1 VIAYRVMPDVPRELV
16 AYLAALLR
24 AERRARG
31 TRRKAR
37 ALTCFRQALFA
48 LVWFR
53 KREHLTVLGAGF
65 GISRATANGH
75 RDEAV
80 AVLSAEAPDLTEAVD
95 RVQGDGWSHVILD
108 GRSSTPTGAGPRP
121 PVETHRHKPQNQH
134 HQRSAFSAR
143 STPPATPEPTPRPS
157 ADASQTYS
165 RSHGPR
171 PLSPQPGTLHRE
183 SNQTPD
189 PKMSNT
195 RRRRKAT
202 GPARKFR
209 IKMKAD
215 AP

>member
-1 VIAYRVMPDVPRELV
+1 MIAYRVMPDVPRELV

-53 KREHLTVLGAGF
+53 KREDLTVLGAGF
-65 GISRATANGH
+65 GISRATASGH

-143 STPPATPEPTPRPS
+143 STPPSNAGAHASTICGRVTNVFKIPWTATTLATARNSTPRVQS
-157 ADASQTYS
+157 NS
-165 RSHGPR
+165 GP
-171 PLSPQPGTLHRE
+171 QNE
-183 SNQTPD
+183 
-189 PKMSNT
+189 
-195 RRRRKAT
+195 
-202 GPARKFR
+202 
-209 IKMKAD
+209 
-215 AP
+215 

>member
-121 PVETHRHKPQNQH
+121 PVETHRHKHKTNIISGQPSRPAQPRQ
-134 HQRSAFSAR
+134 QRR
-143 STPPATPEPTPRPS
+143 SPRLDHLRTRHKRIQDPMDRDHSRHSPELYTE
-157 ADASQTYS
+157 
-165 RSHGPR
+165 
-171 PLSPQPGTLHRE
+171 SPIKLRT
-183 SNQTPD
+183 